1 MQDAIALIND
11 INEEKKEKTSLQ
23 EVKFKDINTLTADE
37 ILKVITFG
45 ETILPKLKSYIEDV
59 MSMIQVKLEA
69 GEKIPGL
76 KLVKGR
82 GRRKWIDD
90 EQLVIDTLEKEGIDA
105 SKPTLKTLT
114 EIEAAL
120 KSIGKKDLLDSLVVM
135 SESKARVALED
146 DKRKEISESLISDL

>member
-1 MQDAIALIND
+1 
-11 INEEKKEKTSLQ
+11 
-23 EVKFKDINTLTADE
+23 
-37 ILKVITFG
+37 
-45 ETILPKLKSYIEDV
+45 
-59 MSMIQVKLEA
+59 MIQVKLEA

-90 EQLVIDTLEKEGIDA
+90 EELVINTLEKEGIDA

-135 SESKARVALED
+135 SEGKARVALED